1 MRGIRSVVIEAAKFG
16 LDPVKTVAISSA
28 IEERLDAAGQHRNS
42 AAGMREQ
49 PLDVAQLRE
58 SPADQKTENRAR
70 RIVRHFDHRR
80 ERADVEPAA
89 AARDQ
94 RMDVNNRF
102 APVQLRE
109 NRPARRIAELF
120 ISVIGL

>member
-1 MRGIRSVVIEAAKFG
+1 MRGIRSRNRGGEIR
-16 LDPVKTVAISSA
+16 PRP
-28 IEERLDAAGQHRNS
+28 RLAQNGRDFAGQHRNS

-49 PLDVAQLRE
+49 PLDVAHLRE

-80 ERADVEPAA
+80 ERADVEPVA

-94 RMDVNNRF
+94 RMDVNDRF

-109 NRPARRIAELF
+109 NRPVRGIAEPF